1 MAIDLRSKKKSFSEK
16 AALIAAAVTMAAL
29 VGFII
34 YSVVYHEYFDAVVLL
49 CLVLG
54 VAGYAAY
61 ALVSHPIVQLLNAV
75 SVFLISFGMGLF
87 GLNSYNVWADWW
99 GNFTMYG
106 SRGGIAPVVALL
118 VVQIAAIGLG
128 IISSFSRKEGAQ

>member
-54 VAGYAAY
+54 VAGYAAH

-87 GLNSYNVWADWW
+87 GLN
-99 GNFTMYG
+99 
-106 SRGGIAPVVALL
+106 
-118 VVQIAAIGLG
+118 
-128 IISSFSRKEGAQ
+128 